1 MSNAEKDAR
10 LACSRLSIDLG
21 ALAHNW
27 TYLASKAGKAECGA
41 AIKGDGYGTGLAKAA
56 QALFTAGCR
65 TFFTAVP
72 EEGLEARAACPEAR
86 VFVLG
91 GLLPDAAHLYHQAGL
106 IPVLNCVAEIRDWAD
121 YCASIDTPLPA
132 AIHLDTGM
140 NRMGLTLD
148 EAKALSADGNLLG
161 CFEPVLMMSHLYCGG
176 DPDTAVSARQLQRFK
191 DMTALFPGVPRSLA
205 NSAGIFLGPDYHFEV
220 ARPGI
225 SLYGG
230 AAMDDGE
237 NPMKPVATAEA
248 RILMLR
254 DGFKGET
261 IGYGA
266 SQTLTRDSRIAILGI
281 GYADG
286 YHRLAGTGGPQGP
299 ANAWIN
305 GHTVPL
311 LGRVSMDLIAVDV
324 TDVPEDACKR
334 GDWVE
339 MFGPHISVDEVAAK
353 ALTIGYELLT
363 GLGRRYRRS
372 YINAPQDNTVR

>member
-1 MSNAEKDAR
+1 MSNAENDAR

-27 TYLASKAGKAECGA
+27 TYLASKAAKAECAA

-56 QALFTAGCR
+56 EALFSAGCR

-72 EEGLEARAACPEAR
+72 EEGLEARKAAPEAR

-91 GLLPDAAHLYHQAGL
+91 GLLPDTAKRYHEAGL
-106 IPVLNCVAEIRDWAD
+106 IPVLNCVAEIRDWAA
-121 YCASIDTPLPA
+121 YCASVGTPLPA

-148 EAKALSADGNLLG
+148 EAKAVSADTNLLG
-161 CFEPVLMMSHLYCGG
+161 RFEPVLMMSHLYCGG
-176 DPDTAVSARQLQRFK
+176 DPNTAVSERQLQRFK
-191 DMTALFPGVPRSLA
+191 EITALFPDVPRSLA
-205 NSAGIFLGPDYHFEV
+205 NSAGIFLGPDYHFELV
-220 ARPGI
+220 RPGI

-230 AAMDDGE
+230 AAMDDGD

-286 YHRLAGTGGPQGP
+286 YHRLAGTGGREGT
-299 ANAWIN
+299 ASAWIN

-311 LGRVSMDLIAVDV
+311 MGRVSMDLIAVDV
-324 TDVPEDACKR
+324 TDVPEANCKR

-353 ALTIGYELLT
+353 AQTIGYELLT

-372 YINAPQDNTVR
+372 YINAPQDAATN